1 MSRVKLAVLV
11 ISTLLFVSAGPALNP
26 SVSIASEKKTEKK
39 KKALPGTPVLWRSPG
54 NITARNLYWGAGGQR
69 MKPDLRRVT
78 FLKEEKGGYSRKYR
92 VRDASGRIWVA
103 KLSKESQPE
112 TAANR
117 LMWAVGY
124 VTEIDY
130 LAPHVEIAGKGTYKN
145 VRFEARPANIDRA
158 DAWEWDQNPFLGTR
172 EFQGLKVMMALLN
185 NWDIKDSNN
194 KIFVVNGRSGT
205 ELRYVISDLG
215 ATFGSSRS
223 TPILWTITRS
233 RNEPVKYAKAN
244 FVDKVKSRNVRFH
257 YGGKRNSLFKDVTV
271 EDAWWIGR
279 LLSRLRDQQIRDA
292 FRAANYTPGEIEL
305 LTREVRI
312 RINELVNIRPTEQL
326 GHRR

>member
-11 ISTLLFVSAGPALNP
+11 ISTLLLVSAGPVLNP
-26 SVSIASEKKTEKK
+26 SVSIASEKKTQK
-39 KKALPGTPVLWRSPG
+39 KKALRGTPVLWRSPG
-54 NITARNLYWGAGGQR
+54 NITARNLYWGAGGER
-69 MKPDLRRVT
+69 MKPNLRQVT
-78 FLKEEKGGYSRKYR
+78 FLEEEKGGYSKKYR
-92 VRDASGRIWVA
+92 VRDASGRTWVA

-112 TAANR
+112 VAANR

-130 LAPHVEIAGKGTYKN
+130 LAPQVEIAGKGTFKN

-158 DAWEWDQNPFLGTR
+158 DEWEWDRNPFIGTR

-194 KIFVVNGRSGT
+194 KIFLVNGRNGA

-215 ATFGSSRS
+215 ATFGSSGS

-233 RNEPVKYAKAN
+233 RNEPVKYAKAD
-244 FVDKVKSRNVRFH
+244 FVDKVNSRNVRFH
-257 YGGKRNSLFKDVTV
+257 YGGKRNSLFKDITV

-292 FRAANYTPGEIEL
+292 FRAGNYTPGEIEL
-305 LTREVRI
+305 LTREIRT
-312 RINELVNIRPTEQL
+312 RINELVNIRPNEQV
-326 GHRR
+326 GRRR